1 MRKLGVSIYPEKS
14 TVEEIFAYLKEMREI
29 GATRTFSCLL
39 SVNKPAEEV
48 KEDVLEIE
56 KETVDNSETVEDA
69 PKTFTQSEVDELIK
83 KRLAKQEKSFDKRMQ
98 EKLDEAEKLRKMN
111 ETQKAEYEQE
121 KQKAYIAELE
131 AKINRSGL
139 EREASK
145 MLSEGGI
152 AVDDKILGLV
162 VKDTAE
168 STQEAVDSFV
178 ALVNDL
184 ADKKVGEKLKGK
196 TPKKMEDTSAG
207 EITKE
212 QFNKMGYQ
220 SRNELLQNNPELYHK
235 LKG

>member
-1 MRKLGVSIYPEKS
+1 M
-14 TVEEIFAYLKEMREI
+14 
-29 GATRTFSCLL
+29 
-39 SVNKPAEEV
+39 AEEV
-48 KEDVLEIE
+48 KTIVEEP
-56 KETVDNSETVEDA
+56 KEEQVDTQQEVESTE
-69 PKTFTQSEVDELIK
+69 KTFTQSQLDEIIQREK
-83 KRLAKQEKSFDKRMQ
+83 AKAKRSAEKEYQAKM
-98 EKLDEAEKLRKMN
+98 DEAEKLRQMN
-111 ETQKAEYEQE
+111 ESQKAEYEQE

-168 STQEAVDSFV
+168 STQEAVESFV

-184 ADKKVGEKLKGK
+184 ADKKVSEKLKGK

-212 QFNKMGYQ
+212 QFKKMGVL
-220 SRNELLQNNPELYHK
+220 SRNELLERNPELYNR
-235 LKG
+235 LRG

>member
-1 MRKLGVSIYPEKS
+1 M
-14 TVEEIFAYLKEMREI
+14 
-29 GATRTFSCLL
+29 
-39 SVNKPAEEV
+39 AEEV

-56 KETVDNSETVEDA
+56 KETVDNSETIEDA

-98 EKLDEAEKLRKMN
+98 EKLDEAEKLRAMN
-111 ETQKAEYEQE
+111 ESQKAEYEQE
-121 KQKAYIAELE
+121 KQRAYIAELE

-168 STQEAVDSFV
+168 GTQEAVESFV

-212 QFNKMGYQ
+212 QFRKMGVR
-220 SRNELLQNNPELYHK
+220 SRNELLERDPELYNR
-235 LKG
+235 LRG

>member
-1 MRKLGVSIYPEKS
+1 MAEDIKEPVVEPELEKAS
-14 TVEEIFAYLKEMREI
+14 TQQEVESTE
-29 GATRTFSCLL
+29 
-39 SVNKPAEEV
+39 
-48 KEDVLEIE
+48 
-56 KETVDNSETVEDA
+56 
-69 PKTFTQSEVDELIK
+69 KTFTQSQLDEIIQK
-83 KRLAKQEKSFDKRMQ
+83 EKAKAKRSAEKEYQ
-98 EKLDEAEKLRKMN
+98 AKLDEAEKLRQMN
-111 ETQKAEYEQE
+111 EAQKAEYEQE
-121 KQKAYIAELE
+121 KQRAYIAELE

-168 STQEAVDSFV
+168 STQEAVESFV

-212 QFNKMGYQ
+212 QFNRMGYQ

>member
-1 MRKLGVSIYPEKS
+1 MAEEQKT
-14 TVEEIFAYLKEMREI
+14 TVEEPKEEQVD
-29 GATRTFSCLL
+29 TQQ
-39 SVNKPAEEV
+39 EV
-48 KEDVLEIE
+48 ESTE
-56 KETVDNSETVEDA
+56 
-69 PKTFTQSEVDELIK
+69 KTFTQSEVDDLIK

-98 EKLDEAEKLRKMN
+98 EKLDEAEKLRQMN

-121 KQKAYIAELE
+121 KQRAYIAELE

-168 STQEAVDSFV
+168 STQEAVESFV
-178 ALVNDL
+178 ALVNEL
-184 ADKKVGEKLKGK
+184 ADKKVSEKLKGK
-196 TPKKMEDTSAG
+196 TPKKMEDTTAG

-212 QFNKMGYQ
+212 QFNRMGYQ
-220 SRNELLQNNPELYHK
+220 SRNELLQNNPELYYN

>member
-1 MRKLGVSIYPEKS
+1 MAEEQKT
-14 TVEEIFAYLKEMREI
+14 TVEEPKEEQVD
-29 GATRTFSCLL
+29 AQQ
-39 SVNKPAEEV
+39 EV
-48 KEDVLEIE
+48 ESTE
-56 KETVDNSETVEDA
+56 
-69 PKTFTQSEVDELIK
+69 KTFTQSEVDDLIK

-121 KQKAYIAELE
+121 KQRAYIAELE

-152 AVDDKILGLV
+152 SVDDKILGFV

-168 STQEAVDSFV
+168 ATQEAVEGFV
-178 ALVNDL
+178 ALVNEL
-184 ADKKVGEKLKGK
+184 ADKKVSEKLKGK

-212 QFNKMGYQ
+212 QFNRMGYQ

>member
-1 MRKLGVSIYPEKS
+1 MAEDTKDTVVEPKEEQVDTRQEVES
-14 TVEEIFAYLKEMREI
+14 TE
-29 GATRTFSCLL
+29 
-39 SVNKPAEEV
+39 
-48 KEDVLEIE
+48 
-56 KETVDNSETVEDA
+56 
-69 PKTFTQSEVDELIK
+69 KTFTQSEVDDLIK

-98 EKLDEAEKLRKMN
+98 EKLDEAEKLRQMN
-111 ETQKAEYEQE
+111 ESQKAEYEQE
-121 KQKAYIAELE
+121 KQRAYIAELE

-168 STQEAVDSFV
+168 STQEAVESFV

-196 TPKKMEDTSAG
+196 TPKKMEDVSDG
-207 EITKE
+207 GITKE

>member
-1 MRKLGVSIYPEKS
+1 MA
-14 TVEEIFAYLKEMREI
+14 EEI
-29 GATRTFSCLL
+29 
-39 SVNKPAEEV
+39 
-48 KEDVLEIE
+48 
-56 KETVDNSETVEDA
+56 KETVVEPEIEQA
-69 PKTFTQSEVDELIK
+69 SGQEEEKTTEKTFTQSQLDEIIQK
-83 KRLAKQEKSFDKRMQ
+83 EKAKAKRSAEKEYQAKM
-98 EKLDEAEKLRKMN
+98 DEAEKLRKMN
-111 ETQKAEYEQE
+111 EVQKAEYEQE
-121 KQKAYIAELE
+121 KQRAYIAELE

-152 AVDDKILGLV
+152 VVDDKILSIV

-168 STQEAVDSFV
+168 STQEAVENFV
-178 ALVNDL
+178 ALVNEL

-212 QFNKMGYQ
+212 QFNRMGYQ

>member
-1 MRKLGVSIYPEKS
+1 MAEEQKT
-14 TVEEIFAYLKEMREI
+14 TVEEPKEEQVD
-29 GATRTFSCLL
+29 TQQEVES
-39 SVNKPAEEV
+39 AE
-48 KEDVLEIE
+48 
-56 KETVDNSETVEDA
+56 
-69 PKTFTQSEVDELIK
+69 KTFTQSEVDDLIK
-83 KRLAKQEKSFDKRMQ
+83 KRLVKQEKSFDKRMQ
-98 EKLDEAEKLRKMN
+98 EKLDEAEKLRQMN

-121 KQKAYIAELE
+121 KQRAYIAELE

-168 STQEAVDSFV
+168 STQEAVESFV

-212 QFNKMGYQ
+212 QFKKMGVR
-220 SRNELLQNNPELYHK
+220 SRNELLERDPELYNR
-235 LKG
+235 LRG

>member
-1 MRKLGVSIYPEKS
+1 M
-14 TVEEIFAYLKEMREI
+14 
-29 GATRTFSCLL
+29 
-39 SVNKPAEEV
+39 AEEV

-56 KETVDNSETVEDA
+56 KETVDNPKTVEDA
-69 PKTFTQSEVDELIK
+69 PKTFTQSEVDDLIK

-98 EKLDEAEKLRKMN
+98 EKLDEAEKLRQMN

-168 STQEAVDSFV
+168 ATQEAVEGFV
-178 ALVNDL
+178 ALVNEL
-184 ADKKVGEKLKGK
+184 ADKKVSEKLKGK

-212 QFNKMGYQ
+212 QFNRMGYQ
-220 SRNELLQNNPELYHK
+220 SRNELLQRIIDNDTN
-235 LKG
+235 

>member
-1 MRKLGVSIYPEKS
+1 MA
-14 TVEEIFAYLKEMREI
+14 EEIKEHVVE
-29 GATRTFSCLL
+29 
-39 SVNKPAEEV
+39 P
-48 KEDVLEIE
+48 EIE
-56 KETVDNSETVEDA
+56 QASGQEEEKTTE
-69 PKTFTQSEVDELIK
+69 KTFTQSQLDEIIQK
-83 KRLAKQEKSFDKRMQ
+83 EKAKAKRSAEKEYQAKM
-98 EKLDEAEKLRKMN
+98 DEAEKLRKMN
-111 ETQKAEYEQE
+111 EVQKAEYEQE
-121 KQKAYIAELE
+121 KQRAYIAELE

-145 MLSEGGI
+145 MLSDGGI
-152 AVDDKILGLV
+152 VADDKILSIV

-168 STQEAVDSFV
+168 STQEAVEGFV
-178 ALVNDL
+178 ALVNEL

-220 SRNELLQNNPELYHK
+220 SRNELLQNNPELYRK

>member
-1 MRKLGVSIYPEKS
+1 MA
-14 TVEEIFAYLKEMREI
+14 EEIKEHVVE
-29 GATRTFSCLL
+29 
-39 SVNKPAEEV
+39 P
-48 KEDVLEIE
+48 EIE
-56 KETVDNSETVEDA
+56 QASGQEEEKTTE
-69 PKTFTQSEVDELIK
+69 KTFTQSQLDEIIQK
-83 KRLAKQEKSFDKRMQ
+83 EKAKAKRSAEKEYQAKM
-98 EKLDEAEKLRKMN
+98 DEAEKLRKMN
-111 ETQKAEYEQE
+111 EVQKAEYEQE
-121 KQKAYIAELE
+121 KQRAYIAELE

-152 AVDDKILGLV
+152 VADEKILSIV

-168 STQEAVDSFV
+168 STQEAVESFV
-178 ALVNDL
+178 ALVNEL

>member
-1 MRKLGVSIYPEKS
+1 M
-14 TVEEIFAYLKEMREI
+14 
-29 GATRTFSCLL
+29 
-39 SVNKPAEEV
+39 AEEV
-48 KEDVLEIE
+48 KEPVVEPELEQASTQEEE
-56 KETVDNSETVEDA
+56 KATE
-69 PKTFTQSEVDELIK
+69 KTFTQSQLDEIIQK
-83 KRLAKQEKSFDKRMQ
+83 EKAKAKRSAEKEYQAKM
-98 EKLDEAEKLRKMN
+98 DEAEKLHQMN

-168 STQEAVDSFV
+168 STQEAVESFV

-212 QFNKMGYQ
+212 QFNRMGYQ

>member
-1 MRKLGVSIYPEKS
+1 M
-14 TVEEIFAYLKEMREI
+14 
-29 GATRTFSCLL
+29 
-39 SVNKPAEEV
+39 AEEE
-48 KEDVLEIE
+48 KNDVLETE
-56 KETVDNSETVEDA
+56 LDNVDNPEEVEDTQ
-69 PKTFTQSEVDELIK
+69 KTFTQSEVDELIK

-98 EKLDEAEKLRKMN
+98 EKLDEAEKLRQMN

-121 KQKAYIAELE
+121 KQRAYIAELE

-178 ALVNDL
+178 ALVNEL
-184 ADKKVGEKLKGK
+184 ADKKVSEKLKGK

>member
-1 MRKLGVSIYPEKS
+1 M
-14 TVEEIFAYLKEMREI
+14 
-29 GATRTFSCLL
+29 
-39 SVNKPAEEV
+39 AEEV

-56 KETVDNSETVEDA
+56 KETVDNPETVEDT

-98 EKLDEAEKLRKMN
+98 EKLDEAEKLRAMN
-111 ETQKAEYEQE
+111 ESQKAEYEQE
-121 KQKAYIAELE
+121 KQRAYIAELE

-152 AVDDKILGLV
+152 VADEKILSIV

-168 STQEAVDSFV
+168 STQEAVEGFV
-178 ALVNDL
+178 ALVNEL

>member
-1 MRKLGVSIYPEKS
+1 MA
-14 TVEEIFAYLKEMREI
+14 EEIKEPVVE
-29 GATRTFSCLL
+29 
-39 SVNKPAEEV
+39 P
-48 KEDVLEIE
+48 EIE
-56 KETVDNSETVEDA
+56 QASGQEEEKTTE
-69 PKTFTQSEVDELIK
+69 KTFTQSQLDEIIQK
-83 KRLAKQEKSFDKRMQ
+83 EKAKAKRSAEKEYQAKM
-98 EKLDEAEKLRKMN
+98 DEAEKLRKMN
-111 ETQKAEYEQE
+111 EVQKAEYEQE
-121 KQKAYIAELE
+121 KQRAYIAELE

-152 AVDDKILGLV
+152 VVDDKILSIV

-168 STQEAVDSFV
+168 STREAVEGFV
-178 ALVNDL
+178 ALVNEL

-196 TPKKMEDTSAG
+196 TPKKMEDTSTG

-212 QFNKMGYQ
+212 QFNKMGYR

>member
-1 MRKLGVSIYPEKS
+1 MA
-14 TVEEIFAYLKEMREI
+14 EEIKEPVVE
-29 GATRTFSCLL
+29 
-39 SVNKPAEEV
+39 P
-48 KEDVLEIE
+48 EIE
-56 KETVDNSETVEDA
+56 QASGQEEEKTTE
-69 PKTFTQSEVDELIK
+69 KTFTQSQLDEIIQK
-83 KRLAKQEKSFDKRMQ
+83 EKAKAKRSAEKEYQAKM
-98 EKLDEAEKLRKMN
+98 DEAEKLRKMN
-111 ETQKAEYEQE
+111 EVQKAEYEQE
-121 KQKAYIAELE
+121 KQRAYIAELE

-152 AVDDKILGLV
+152 VVDDKILSIV

-168 STQEAVDSFV
+168 STQEAVESFV

-184 ADKKVGEKLKGK
+184 ADRKVGEKLKGK

>member
-1 MRKLGVSIYPEKS
+1 MAEDIKDTVVEPELEQAS
-14 TVEEIFAYLKEMREI
+14 TQEEEK
-29 GATRTFSCLL
+29 AT
-39 SVNKPAEEV
+39 E
-48 KEDVLEIE
+48 
-56 KETVDNSETVEDA
+56 
-69 PKTFTQSEVDELIK
+69 KTFTQSQLDEIIRK
-83 KRLAKQEKSFDKRMQ
+83 EKAKAKRSAEKEYQAKM
-98 EKLDEAEKLRKMN
+98 DEAEKLREMN
-111 ETQKAEYEQE
+111 EAQKAEYEQE
-121 KQKAYIAELE
+121 KQKAYSAELE

-152 AVDDKILGLV
+152 TVDDKILGLV

-168 STQEAVDSFV
+168 STQEAVESFV

-196 TPKKMEDTSAG
+196 TPKKMEDTTAG

-212 QFNKMGYQ
+212 QFNRMGYQ

>member
-1 MRKLGVSIYPEKS
+1 M
-14 TVEEIFAYLKEMREI
+14 
-29 GATRTFSCLL
+29 
-39 SVNKPAEEV
+39 AEEE
-48 KEDVLEIE
+48 KNDALETE
-56 KETVDNSETVEDA
+56 KESVDNPETVEDA

-98 EKLDEAEKLRKMN
+98 EKLDEAEKLRQMN
-111 ETQKAEYEQE
+111 ESQKAEYERK
-121 KQKAYIAELE
+121 KQADYIAELE

-152 AVDDKILGLV
+152 VADDKILGIV

-168 STQEAVDSFV
+168 RTQEAVEGFV
-178 ALVNDL
+178 ALINEL

-196 TPKKMEDTSAG
+196 TPKKMEDTTAG

>member
-1 MRKLGVSIYPEKS
+1 MA
-14 TVEEIFAYLKEMREI
+14 EEI
-29 GATRTFSCLL
+29 
-39 SVNKPAEEV
+39 
-48 KEDVLEIE
+48 
-56 KETVDNSETVEDA
+56 KETVVEPEIEQA
-69 PKTFTQSEVDELIK
+69 SGQEEEKTTEKTFTQSQLDEIIQK
-83 KRLAKQEKSFDKRMQ
+83 EKAKAKRSAEKEYQAKM
-98 EKLDEAEKLRKMN
+98 DEAEKLRAMN

-121 KQKAYIAELE
+121 KQRAYIAELE

-152 AVDDKILGLV
+152 IADDKILGLI

-168 STQEAVDSFV
+168 RTQEAVESFV

-196 TPKKMEDTSAG
+196 TPKKMEETTAG

-212 QFNKMGYQ
+212 QFNKMGYR

>member
-1 MRKLGVSIYPEKS
+1 MAEEQKT
-14 TVEEIFAYLKEMREI
+14 TVEEPKEEQVD
-29 GATRTFSCLL
+29 AQQ
-39 SVNKPAEEV
+39 EEST
-48 KEDVLEIE
+48 E
-56 KETVDNSETVEDA
+56 
-69 PKTFTQSEVDELIK
+69 KTFTQAQLDEIIQK
-83 KRLAKQEKSFDKRMQ
+83 EKAKAKRSAEKEYQAKM
-98 EKLDEAEKLRKMN
+98 DEAEKLRQMN
-111 ETQKAEYEQE
+111 EAQKAEYEQE

-168 STQEAVDSFV
+168 STQEAVESFV

-212 QFNKMGYQ
+212 QFNRMGYQ

>member
-1 MRKLGVSIYPEKS
+1 MA
-14 TVEEIFAYLKEMREI
+14 EEI
-29 GATRTFSCLL
+29 
-39 SVNKPAEEV
+39 
-48 KEDVLEIE
+48 
-56 KETVDNSETVEDA
+56 KETVVEPEIEQA
-69 PKTFTQSEVDELIK
+69 SSQEEEKTTEKTFTQSQLDEIIQK
-83 KRLAKQEKSFDKRMQ
+83 EKAKAKRSAEKEYQAKM
-98 EKLDEAEKLRKMN
+98 DEAEKLRKMN
-111 ETQKAEYEQE
+111 EVQKAEYEQE

-145 MLSEGGI
+145 MPSEGGI
-152 AVDDKILGLV
+152 VADDKILSIV

-168 STQEAVDSFV
+168 STQEAVESFV

-196 TPKKMEDTSAG
+196 TPKKMEDTSTG

>member
-1 MRKLGVSIYPEKS
+1 M
-14 TVEEIFAYLKEMREI
+14 
-29 GATRTFSCLL
+29 
-39 SVNKPAEEV
+39 AEEQKTTV
-48 KEDVLEIE
+48 VEPELEQASIQEEE
-56 KETVDNSETVEDA
+56 KATE
-69 PKTFTQSEVDELIK
+69 KTFTQSQLDEIIQK
-83 KRLAKQEKSFDKRMQ
+83 EKAKAKRSAEKEYQAKM
-98 EKLDEAEKLRKMN
+98 DEAEKLRQMN

-121 KQKAYIAELE
+121 KQRAYIAELE

-168 STQEAVDSFV
+168 STQEAVESFL

-212 QFNKMGYQ
+212 QFKKMGVR
-220 SRNELLQNNPELYHK
+220 SRNELLERDPELYHR
-235 LKG
+235 LRG

>member
-1 MRKLGVSIYPEKS
+1 M
-14 TVEEIFAYLKEMREI
+14 
-29 GATRTFSCLL
+29 
-39 SVNKPAEEV
+39 AEEE
-48 KEDVLEIE
+48 KNDVLETE
-56 KETVDNSETVEDA
+56 LDNVDNPAEVEGA

-98 EKLDEAEKLRKMN
+98 EKLDEAEKLRQMN

-131 AKINRSGL
+131 EKINRSGL

-152 AVDDKILGLV
+152 MADEKILGIV

-168 STQEAVDSFV
+168 RTQEAVESFV
-178 ALVNDL
+178 ALVNEL

-220 SRNELLQNNPELYHK
+220 SRNELLQNNPELYRK

>member
-1 MRKLGVSIYPEKS
+1 MAEDIKEPVVEPELEQAS
-14 TVEEIFAYLKEMREI
+14 TQEEEQ
-29 GATRTFSCLL
+29 AT
-39 SVNKPAEEV
+39 E
-48 KEDVLEIE
+48 
-56 KETVDNSETVEDA
+56 
-69 PKTFTQSEVDELIK
+69 KTFTQSQLDEIIQK
-83 KRLAKQEKSFDKRMQ
+83 EKAKAKRSAEKEYQAKM
-98 EKLDEAEKLRKMN
+98 DEAEKLRQMN

-168 STQEAVDSFV
+168 STQEAVESFV

-212 QFNKMGYQ
+212 QFNRMGYQ
-220 SRNELLQNNPELYHK
+220 SRNELLQNNPELYYK

>member
-1 MRKLGVSIYPEKS
+1 MAEEQKT
-14 TVEEIFAYLKEMREI
+14 TVEEPKEEQVD
-29 GATRTFSCLL
+29 TQQ
-39 SVNKPAEEV
+39 EV
-48 KEDVLEIE
+48 ESTE
-56 KETVDNSETVEDA
+56 
-69 PKTFTQSEVDELIK
+69 KTFTQSQLDEIIQK
-83 KRLAKQEKSFDKRMQ
+83 EKAKAKRSAEKEYQAKM
-98 EKLDEAEKLRKMN
+98 DEAEKLRQMN
-111 ETQKAEYEQE
+111 EAQKAEYEQE

-168 STQEAVDSFV
+168 STQEAVESFL

-212 QFNKMGYQ
+212 QFKKMGVL
-220 SRNELLQNNPELYHK
+220 SRNELLERNPELYNR
-235 LKG
+235 LRG

>member
-1 MRKLGVSIYPEKS
+1 M
-14 TVEEIFAYLKEMREI
+14 
-29 GATRTFSCLL
+29 
-39 SVNKPAEEV
+39 AEEV

-98 EKLDEAEKLRKMN
+98 EKLDEAEKLRAMN
-111 ETQKAEYEQE
+111 ESQKAENEQE
-121 KQKAYIAELE
+121 KQRAYIAELE

-145 MLSEGGI
+145 MLSGGSI
-152 AVDDKILGLV
+152 VVDDKILGLV

-168 STQEAVDSFV
+168 KTQEAVESFV

>member
-1 MRKLGVSIYPEKS
+1 MA
-14 TVEEIFAYLKEMREI
+14 EEIKE
-29 GATRTFSCLL
+29 
-39 SVNKPAEEV
+39 SVVES
-48 KEDVLEIE
+48 EIE
-56 KETVDNSETVEDA
+56 QASVQEEEQTTE
-69 PKTFTQSEVDELIK
+69 KTFTQSQLDEIIQK
-83 KRLAKQEKSFDKRMQ
+83 EKAKAKRSAEKEYQAKM
-98 EKLDEAEKLRKMN
+98 DEAEKLRKMN
-111 ETQKAEYEQE
+111 EVQKAEYEQE
-121 KQKAYIAELE
+121 KQRAYIAELE

-152 AVDDKILGLV
+152 VVDDKILSIV

-168 STQEAVDSFV
+168 STQEAVESFV
-178 ALVNDL
+178 ALVNEL

>member
-1 MRKLGVSIYPEKS
+1 M
-14 TVEEIFAYLKEMREI
+14 
-29 GATRTFSCLL
+29 
-39 SVNKPAEEV
+39 AEEV
-48 KEDVLEIE
+48 KEPVVEPELEQASTQEEE
-56 KETVDNSETVEDA
+56 KATE
-69 PKTFTQSEVDELIK
+69 KTFTQSQLDEIIQK
-83 KRLAKQEKSFDKRMQ
+83 EKAKAKRSAEKEYQAKM
-98 EKLDEAEKLRKMN
+98 DEAEKLHQMN

-121 KQKAYIAELE
+121 KQRAYIAELE

-168 STQEAVDSFV
+168 STQEAVESFV

-212 QFNKMGYQ
+212 QFNRMGYQ

>member
-1 MRKLGVSIYPEKS
+1 MA
-14 TVEEIFAYLKEMREI
+14 EEIKEPVVE
-29 GATRTFSCLL
+29 
-39 SVNKPAEEV
+39 P
-48 KEDVLEIE
+48 EIE
-56 KETVDNSETVEDA
+56 QASGQEEEKTTE
-69 PKTFTQSEVDELIK
+69 KTFTQSQLDEIIQK
-83 KRLAKQEKSFDKRMQ
+83 EKAKAKRSAEKEYQAKM
-98 EKLDEAEKLRKMN
+98 DEAEKLRKMN
-111 ETQKAEYEQE
+111 EVQKAEYEQE
-121 KQKAYIAELE
+121 KQRAYIAELE

-152 AVDDKILGLV
+152 VVDDKILSIV

-168 STQEAVDSFV
+168 STQEAVEGFV
-178 ALVNDL
+178 ALVNEL

-196 TPKKMEDTSAG
+196 TPKKMEDTTAG

-220 SRNELLQNNPELYHK
+220 SRNELLRNNPELYHK